1 MSSDSKKDIMLR
13 VYLVYAFICLFGLAI
28 IIQIFRLQFI
38 EGDYWKE
45 RAENLTTDFKNIEAA
60 RGNIYA
66 ADGSLLAT
74 SMPIYE
80 VRMDMKTDALTDEIF
95 NKNVDSLAFHLSLL
109 FRDKSALQYKRDLR
123 DARND
128 NNRYYL
134 IKRNVSF
141 NDVKKVKQFPLYR
154 LGRYKGGLILV
165 QKNRREKPFRYLA
178 ERTIGYKTDEISV
191 GIEGAYHDNLKGVS
205 GKRLMQRISGGVW
218 KPVNDDNEI
227 DPKDGND
234 IITTIDIN
242 IQDVAENALMTQLE
256 KHNASKGCV
265 IVMEVATGEIK
276 AIANLAKNA
285 SGNYVE
291 NYNYAIGSSTEPGS
305 TFKLASMMAAIE
317 DGYIELT
324 DSIDTEGGAKRFAD
338 RIMRDSK
345 EGGYGK
351 ITVQRA
357 FEVSSNVAISK
368 LIHQYY
374 SKNPQH
380 FVDKL
385 KSFGL
390 DQPLGLQIKGEA
402 LPMIKNT
409 TDKSW
414 SRVSLPWMSIGYESS
429 MTPLQVL
436 AFYNAV
442 ANNGK
447 RVRPMLVKEIKHN
460 GKTIEKF
467 KPEIKEI
474 PICKPQTIDK
484 LKVML
489 EGVVEN
495 GTATNLKNTYFKTA
509 GKTGTAQIADDNRG
523 YKQGKISYQASFAG
537 YFPADNPLYSCIVIV
552 YSPSNSVYYG
562 NVVAG
567 PIFREISDK
576 IYSTRLDMHKDLSQ
590 MPMLAD
596 VGVPTP
602 KAGYKKEIK
611 TVFGTMGYNPK
622 IVNEET
628 DWVSYQKDDT
638 SVTIVSRPVNTGVIP
653 NVTGMGLKDAM
664 FLLENTGLRVKPV
677 GRGTVKRQSIQPGA
691 RVRKGDLIVIELT

>member
-1 MSSDSKKDIMLR
+1 MWR
-13 VYLVYAFICLFGLAI
+13 VYLVYAFICLFGIAI
-28 IIQIFRLQFI
+28 LVQVFRLQFI
-38 EGDYWKE
+38 QGNYWKA
-45 RAENLTTDFKNIEAA
+45 RAESLTTDIKNIEAA
-60 RGNIYA
+60 RGNIYTS
-66 ADGSLLAT
+66 DGSLLAT

-80 VRMDMKTDALTDEIF
+80 VRMDMKTGALTDEIF
-95 NKNVDSLAFHLSLL
+95 NKNIDSLSYHLSIL
-109 FRDKSALQYKRDLR
+109 FGDKSALHYKRELKE
-123 DARND
+123 ARRE
-128 NNRYYL
+128 NNRYFL
-134 IKRNVSF
+134 IKRNASF
-141 NDVKKVKQFPLYR
+141 NEIKKLKDFPLFR

-165 QKNRREKPFRYLA
+165 QKNRRERPFRILA
-178 ERTIGYKTDEISV
+178 ERTIGYKTDEVNV
-191 GIEGAYHDNLKGVS
+191 GIEGAYNEHLKGVS

-218 KPVNDDNEI
+218 KPINDENEI

-276 AIANLAKNA
+276 AIANLAKTA
-285 SGNYVE
+285 SGIYAE

-305 TFKLASMMAAIE
+305 TFKLASMMAALE

-324 DSIDTEGGAKRFAD
+324 DSIDTEGGAKRFSD

-351 ITVQRA
+351 ITIQRS
-357 FEVSSNVAISK
+357 FEVSSNVAMSK

-374 SKNPQH
+374 SKNPQQ
-380 FVDKL
+380 FIDRL

-390 DQPLGLQIKGEA
+390 DQPLGMQIKGEA
-402 LPMIKNT
+402 IPMIKNT
-409 TDKSW
+409 SDKSW

-429 MTPLQVL
+429 MTPLQIL

-447 RVRPMLVKEIKHN
+447 RVKPLLVKEISHH
-460 GKTIEKF
+460 GKTIQKF
-467 KPEIKEI
+467 NPEVNPT
-474 PICKPQTIDK
+474 PICSPQTIEK
-484 LKVML
+484 LKIML

-509 GKTGTAQIADDNRG
+509 GKTGTAQIADNNRG
-523 YKQGKISYQASFAG
+523 YKQGKTSYQASFAG

-567 PIFREISDK
+567 PIFQEIADK
-576 IYSTRLDMHKDLSQ
+576 IYSTRLDMHKDLHN
-590 MPMLAD
+590 MPKVAD
-596 VGVPTP
+596 VSVPEP

-611 TVFGTMGYNPK
+611 TVFGTMDYTPK
-622 IVNEET
+622 IINEET
-628 DWVSYQKDDT
+628 DWVGYYKEDT
-638 SVTIVSRPVNTGVIP
+638 VLTIVSRPMNSGVIP
-653 NVTGMGLKDAM
+653 NVTGMGLKDAIY
-664 FLLENTGLRVKPV
+664 LLENSGLRVKAV
-677 GRGTVKRQSIQPGA
+677 GRGSVSKQSIQPGQ
-691 RVRKGDLIVIELT
+691 RIIKGDLIVIELS

>member
-1 MSSDSKKDIMLR
+1 MPADTKKDIMLR

-28 IIQIFRLQFI
+28 LVQVFRLQFI
-38 EGDYWKE
+38 QGNYWKE
-45 RAENLTTDFKNIEAA
+45 KAESLTTDIKNIEAA

-66 ADGSLLAT
+66 SDGSLLAT

-80 VRMDMKTDALTDEIF
+80 VRMDMKTDAMTDDLF
-95 NKNVDSLAFHLSLL
+95 NKNIDSLAYHLSIL
-109 FRDKSALQYKRDLR
+109 FKDKSASQYKRDLKESR
-123 DARND
+123 RE

-134 IKRNVSF
+134 VRRNAAFNEIKQL
-141 NDVKKVKQFPLYR
+141 KQFPLYR

-165 QKNRREKPFRYLA
+165 QKNRRERPFRILA
-178 ERTIGYKTDEISV
+178 ERTIGYKTDEVNV
-191 GIEGAYHDNLKGVS
+191 GIEGAYNEHLKGVS

-218 KPVNDDNEI
+218 KPINDDNEI
-227 DPKDGND
+227 DPRDGND

-242 IQDVAENALMTQLE
+242 IQDVAENALMSQLI

-276 AIANLAKNA
+276 AIANLSKTA
-285 SGNYVE
+285 SGDYAE

-305 TFKLASMMAAIE
+305 TFKLASMMAALE
-317 DGYIELT
+317 DGFIELT
-324 DSIDTEGGAKRFAD
+324 DSVDTEKGALRFSD

-351 ITVQRA
+351 ITVQRS
-357 FEVSSNVAISK
+357 FEVSSNVAVSK

-374 SKNPQH
+374 SNNPQQ
-380 FVDKL
+380 FIDRL
-385 KSFGL
+385 RSFGL
-390 DQPLGLQIKGEA
+390 DQPVGMQIKGEA
-402 LPMIKNT
+402 IPMIKNT
-409 TDKSW
+409 NDKSW
-414 SRVSLPWMSIGYESS
+414 SRVSLPWMSIGYETSL
-429 MTPLQVL
+429 TPLQILV
-436 AFYNAV
+436 FYNTV
-442 ANNGK
+442 ANNGR
-447 RVRPMLVKEIKHN
+447 RVKPLLVKEVSHH

-467 KPEIKEI
+467 TSEVSST
-474 PICKPQTIDK
+474 PICSPQTIEK
-484 LKVML
+484 LKLML

-567 PIFREISDK
+567 PIFQEISDK
-576 IYSTRLDMHKDLSQ
+576 IYSTRLDLHKDLHK
-590 MPMLAD
+590 MPKLATT
-596 VGVPTP
+596 GVPEP

-611 TVFGTMGYNPK
+611 TVFGTMGYTPK

-628 DWVSYQKDDT
+628 DWVGYYKEDT
-638 SVTIVSRPVNTGVIP
+638 LLTIVSRPVNSGVIP
-653 NVTGMGLKDAM
+653 NVTGMGLKDAIY
-664 FLLENTGLRVKPV
+664 LLENSGLRVRAV
-677 GRGTVKRQSIQPGA
+677 GRGSVSRQSLSPGQ
-691 RVRKGDLIVIELT
+691 RVKKGDLIIIELS

>member
-1 MSSDSKKDIMLR
+1 MSADTKKDIMIR

-28 IIQIFRLQFI
+28 LLQVFRLQFV
-38 EGDYWKE
+38 EGEYWKQK
-45 RAENLTTDFKNIEAA
+45 AENLTTDIKNIEAA

-66 ADGSLLAT
+66 FDGSLLAT

-95 NKNVDSLAFHLSLL
+95 YRNIDSLSFHLSIL
-109 FRDKSALQYKRDLR
+109 FGDKSAFQYKRDLKE
-123 DARND
+123 ARRE

-134 IKRNVSF
+134 IKRNASF
-141 NDVKKVKQFPLYR
+141 NEIKQLKQFPLYR

-165 QKNRREKPFRYLA
+165 QKNRREKPFRLLA
-178 ERTIGYKTDEISV
+178 ERTIGYKTDEINV
-191 GIEGAYHDNLKGVS
+191 GIEGAFNEHLKGIS

-218 KPVNDDNEI
+218 KPINDENEI

-242 IQDVAENALMTQLE
+242 IQDVAENALMTQLV
-256 KHNASKGCV
+256 KHNANKGCV

-276 AIANLAKNA
+276 AIANLSKTADGYYA
-285 SGNYVE
+285 E
-291 NYNYAIGSSTEPGS
+291 NYNFAIGSSTEPGS
-305 TFKLASMMAAIE
+305 TFKLASMMAALD
-317 DGYIELT
+317 DGYLEIT
-324 DSIDTEGGAKRFAD
+324 DSVETEGGAKRFAD

-351 ITVQRA
+351 ITAQRA

-374 SKNPQH
+374 SKNPQQ
-380 FVDKL
+380 FIDKL

-390 DQPLGLQIKGEA
+390 DQPLGLQIKGET
-402 LPMIKNT
+402 PPKIKNT
-409 TDKSW
+409 TDKTW
-414 SRVSLPWMSIGYESS
+414 SKVSLPWMSIGYETTF
-429 MTPLQVL
+429 TPLQIL

-447 RVRPMLVKEIKHN
+447 RVKPLLVKEIAHH

-467 KPEIKEI
+467 YPEVNTT
-474 PICKPQTIDK
+474 PICSPQTIEK
-484 LKVML
+484 LRSML

-509 GKTGTAQIADDNRG
+509 GKTGTAQIADNNKG
-523 YKQGKISYQASFAG
+523 YKSGKISYQASFAG
-537 YFPADNPLYSCIVIV
+537 YFPSENPLYSCIVIV

-567 PIFREISDK
+567 PIFREIADK
-576 IYSTRLDMHKDLSQ
+576 IYSTRLDMHKDLHQ
-590 MPMLAD
+590 LPKLAD
-596 VGVPTP
+596 AGVPEP
-602 KAGYKKEIK
+602 KAGYKKEIT
-611 TVFGTMGYNPK
+611 TVFGSMNYSPK
-622 IVNEET
+622 IINEEA
-628 DWVSYQKDDT
+628 DWVGYYKEDSLL
-638 SVTIVSRPVNTGVIP
+638 TIISRPVNTGVIP
-653 NVTGMGLKDAM
+653 NVTGMGLKDAIY
-664 FLLENTGLRVKPV
+664 LLEYSGLRVKAF
-677 GRGTVKRQSIQPGA
+677 GRGSVNRQSIPAGQKL
-691 RVRKGDLIVIELT
+691 RRGDLIVIELS